1 MIEVEYDKVYY
12 RLFFYINDDNNLVI
26 ELMPKDG
33 YLPYTYKIN
42 FDEKTFYSIDKIFME
57 LKTVDKIGEKI
68 MGLFKKEKVL
78 LSKIKREEIFI

>member
-26 ELMPKDG
+26 ELIPKDG
-33 YLPYTYKIN
+33 YLPYSYKNI

-78 LSKIKREEIFI
+78 LDKIKR